1 MSRAGAPLARA
12 VLKPGREK
20 PVLGGH
26 PWIFSGAVERLDG
39 YNEPGDSCEVLD
51 AAGRRLGFGYLN
63 TRSQIVCRLVGAEP
77 PGPELWA
84 RRLEAALDLRA
95 RLGLPAAAPAATDAY
110 RLVNAEGDFL
120 PGLVIDRYGDGLCLQ
135 ITTAG
140 MERWRDELV
149 ALLRERLAPAFVY
162 ERSDAPLRREEGL
175 PPRTGLLAGEL
186 PEPLV
191 VREAGLEFAVDL
203 ARGHKTGLYLDQRE
217 NRLLAGGLARGAAV
231 LNCFCYTG
239 GFSVHAAAGGARK
252 VVSVDLAREAVELAR
267 GNLARNGFAAAA
279 AAVERADIFQRLRQ
293 EKGEYDLVV
302 LDPPKFAKRE
312 SEVEGAARGYRDINR
327 LALERLAPGGC
338 LLTFSCSQ
346 AFSLLLFQQTVLEAA
361 KETGR
366 EVQVVRR
373 LGAAADH
380 PFNACHREGD
390 YLKGLL
396 LRRVG

>member
-1 MSRAGAPLARA
+1 
-12 VLKPGREK
+12 
-20 PVLGGH
+20 
-26 PWIFSGAVERLDG
+26 
-39 YNEPGDSCEVLD
+39 
-51 AAGRRLGFGYLN
+51 
-63 TRSQIVCRLVGAEP
+63 
-77 PGPELWA
+77 
-84 RRLEAALDLRA
+84 
-95 RLGLPAAAPAATDAY
+95 
-110 RLVNAEGDFL
+110 
-120 PGLVIDRYGDGLCLQ
+120 
-135 ITTAG
+135 
-140 MERWRDELV
+140 
-149 ALLRERLAPAFVY
+149 
-162 ERSDAPLRREEGL
+162 
-175 PPRTGLLAGEL
+175 
-186 PEPLV
+186 
-191 VREAGLEFAVDL
+191 
-203 ARGHKTGLYLDQRE
+203 
-217 NRLLAGGLARGAAV
+217 
-231 LNCFCYTG
+231 
-239 GFSVHAAAGGARK
+239 
-252 VVSVDLAREAVELAR
+252 VDLAREAVELAR

-279 AAVERADIFQRLRQ
+279 AAVERADVFQRLRQ